1 MTCLLAERI
10 HSNSKV
16 VIRRDGG
23 PGGWIVITGNK
34 KGLAVISHGEFSAS
48 RIGADSFSEGE
59 ESAKMSD
66 RRSGS
71 VNMGI
76 GAGHSVSQT
85 HGSFAYHQHH
95 EMAVRLVTV
104 TTLSGEGE
112 VTCLTLTRRRDEGL
126 DIAWDLLALGTSTG
140 QIALVDVSTGQV
152 NKIVTHL
159 LTTEF

>member
-1 MTCLLAERI
+1 MV
-10 HSNSKV
+10 S
-16 VIRRDGG
+16 RRDVG

-34 KGLAVISHGEFSAS
+34 KGIAVISLGEFSAY

-59 ESAKMSD
+59 ESAKMFD
-66 RRSGS
+66 RRGSSS
-71 VNMGI
+71 VNAGT
-76 GAGHSVSQT
+76 AGHSGNQT

-95 EMAVRLVTV
+95 DMAVRLVTV

-152 NKIVTHL
+152 ITKSITHTLTSVT
-159 LTTEF
+159 TYF